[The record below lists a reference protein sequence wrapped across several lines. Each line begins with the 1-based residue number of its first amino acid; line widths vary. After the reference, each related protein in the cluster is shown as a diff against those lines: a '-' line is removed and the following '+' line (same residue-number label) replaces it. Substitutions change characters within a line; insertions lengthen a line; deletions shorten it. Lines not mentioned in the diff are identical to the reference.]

1 MKPMEFRD
9 RWVLVTGA
17 SSGLGRQMAKMLA
30 TQYGAKVLAV
40 ARRAD
45 RLAELAAEVSAAGGG
60 TIEPIVA
67 DLSKLAD
74 VDRVVREATQDRKLY
89 AAILNAGVTH
99 FGDYHELTWEGFES
113 MLATNVTAVVR
124 LVTALLPPVEQAG
137 EGGGLLIVSSMAG
150 LTPIPYQTAYSATK
164 AFLVNFGCGLY
175 HELRGRNVSVTT
187 FVPGG
192 IRTEMTAGDRF
203 EKLGGFLMPVDA
215 CAREA
220 IEGFRK
226 RRYLHAPGFVNRMS
240 ATLLR
245 FLPQELMTGRVAATY
260 RGSLEAAR
268 RKAPNAST

>member
-1 MKPMEFRD
+1 MKAMDFRD

-17 SSGLGRQMAKMLA
+17 SSGLGRQMAKLLA
-30 TQYGAKVLAV
+30 TEYGANVIAV

-45 RLAELAAEVSAAGGG
+45 RLAELQAEVAAAGGG
-60 TIEPIVA
+60 KVEALTA
-67 DLSKLAD
+67 DLSKLAE
-74 VDRVVREATQDRKLY
+74 VDRVVLESTRGRELY
-89 AAILNAGVTH
+89 AAVLNAGVTH
-99 FGDYHELTWEGFES
+99 FGDFHELTWEGFEG

-124 LVTALLPPVEQAG
+124 LVTTLLPPIENAG
-137 EGGGLLIVSSMAG
+137 QGGGLLIVSSMAG

-192 IRTEMTAGDRF
+192 IKTEMTAGDRF
-203 EKLGGFLMPVDA
+203 EKLVGFLMPVEA

-220 IEGFRK
+220 VEGFRR

-240 ATLLR
+240 ATLMR

-268 RKAPNAST
+268 RKL

>member
-1 MKPMEFRD
+1 MKVMDFRD

-17 SSGLGRQMAKMLA
+17 SSGLGRQMAKLLA
-30 TQYGAKVLAV
+30 TEYGANVLAV

-45 RLAELAAEVSAAGGG
+45 RLADLEAEVAAAGGG
-60 TIEPIVA
+60 KIEPIAA

-74 VDRVVREATQDRKLY
+74 VDRVVLASTKDRPLY

-113 MLATNVTAVVR
+113 MLATNVTSVVR
-124 LVTALLPPVEQAG
+124 MTTALLPPIEEGGQ
-137 EGGGLLIVSSMAG
+137 GGGLLIVSSMAG

-192 IRTEMTAGDRF
+192 IQTEMTSGSRF
-203 EKLGGFLMPVDA
+203 EKLGSFLMPVDA

-220 IEGFRK
+220 IEGFRR
-226 RRYLHAPGFVNRMS
+226 RRYLHAPGFVNRMGT
-240 ATLLR
+240 TLMR
-245 FLPQELMTGRVAATY
+245 FLPQELLTGRVAATY

-268 RKAPNAST
+268 RKL